1 MKGREDAKAS
11 FLTAFGLARRQL
23 TGEISQTAR
32 QPLSDLATYGD
43 SHGRP
48 NIPYLLSL
56 VGGANIHSHPSI
68 LPGESAMIH
77 GQRWQTVEQSRPLF
91 IALFSLI
98 SLIEGCA
105 PVYQNVQVTSDTAQ
119 QFYYVRR
126 DIWDANGLEDPAK
139 QSMPGVLASYG
150 PFEIGS
156 KVPVLD
162 GAQYVFIPV
171 CAAQIAWNKNTR
183 PAFPSQNFVTI
194 KC

>member
-1 MKGREDAKAS
+1 MQLMSRIYS
-11 FLTAFGLARRQL
+11 LA
-23 TGEISQTAR
+23 
-32 QPLSDLATYGD
+32 D
-43 SHGRP
+43 
-48 NIPYLLSL
+48 
-56 VGGANIHSHPSI
+56 GANIHSHPSI
-68 LPGESAMIH
+68 LPGESAMIP
-77 GQRWQTVEQSRPLF
+77 GQRRQTVTHWRPLF
-91 IALFSLI
+91 VALFSLI
-98 SLIEGCA
+98 SIIEGCAA

-126 DIWDANGLEDPAK
+126 DIWDAKGLEDPAK

-150 PFEIGS
+150 PYEIGS

-183 PAFPSQNFVTI
+183 PTFLNQNLMTI